1 MSLLASSESDGF
13 GDLGVIYVTTFMNSF
28 VLFEYKSI
36 LGLDKFRHNIITL

>member
-28 VLFEYKSI
+28 VCLSIQEYPW
-36 LGLDKFRHNIITL
+36 LG